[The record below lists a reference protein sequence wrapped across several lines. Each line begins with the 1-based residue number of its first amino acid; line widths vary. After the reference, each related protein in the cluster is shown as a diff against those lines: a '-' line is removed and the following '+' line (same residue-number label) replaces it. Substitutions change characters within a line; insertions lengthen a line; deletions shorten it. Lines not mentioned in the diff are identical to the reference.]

1 MATTRI
7 LVVDDE
13 EDLCE
18 ILKFNLEIE
27 GYEVDTA
34 YSAEEALKKDLT
46 VYNLL
51 LLDVM
56 MGEISGFKMAR
67 ILRQDEKTANTPI
80 IFLTAKDTENDMLTG
95 FNLGADDY
103 ISKPFSIRQVIA
115 RVKAV
120 LRRTSEKSKE
130 KEIEKDQSE
139 GILTDTQFKNMTL
152 NDLFEIHM
160 DTRKLAES
168 TQANYR
174 RMWNSLVRN
183 ELGQMKVVQVRPSH
197 VRLFYSRLSKQK
209 YSHSTIKFLH
219 NMILPSFEVAVD
231 DDIIRKNPAK
241 RTLGDY
247 GEPEKKRTALSF
259 DQQKNLLN
267 YVKNSEVF
275 HIYLPLLQVMIGTGL
290 RCGELIG
297 LTWKDVD
304 LKTRTVYVNHQLIY
318 KNYGDGC
325 DFHVTMPK
333 TEAGI
338 REIPMS
344 KMVAKAFEAQRRL
357 NFQMGIPRDV
367 KIEGLSNFVFMS
379 RSGRPM
385 MPTTVNFILRDIV
398 KAYNEEE
405 NERAKRERRKP
416 EELPH
421 ISAHI
426 LRHTACTR
434 MAETDLDMKVVQYVM
449 GHANISVTMEVYNH
463 ITDRS
468 RIEKEI
474 AKMDLV
480 QIM

>member
-1 MATTRI
+1 MDSICTGTRTNGPA
-7 LVVDDE
+7 DAWP
-13 EDLCE
+13 
-18 ILKFNLEIE
+18 F
-27 GYEVDTA
+27 
-34 YSAEEALKKDLT
+34 
-46 VYNLL
+46 
-51 LLDVM
+51 
-56 MGEISGFKMAR
+56 
-67 ILRQDEKTANTPI
+67 ILRIWLNSGK
-80 IFLTAKDTENDMLTG
+80 
-95 FNLGADDY
+95 
-103 ISKPFSIRQVIA
+103 R
-115 RVKAV
+115 
-120 LRRTSEKSKE
+120 

-139 GILTDTQFKNMTL
+139 GILTDTQCKNMTL

-267 YVKNSEVF
+267 YVKNSEIF

-344 KMVAKAFEAQRRL
+344 KMVAKAFETQRRL
-357 NFQMGIPRDV
+357 NFQMGMRLFQKYDKVETIA
-367 KIEGLSNFVFMS
+367 NFLQEKDFLPVLFVV
-379 RSGRPM
+379 G
-385 MPTTVNFILRDIV
+385 IV
-398 KAYNEEE
+398 PEEIGDFGYIFKLEACNEEIAGFAE
-405 NERAKRERRKP
+405 MYQEMRK
-416 EELPH
+416 
-421 ISAHI
+421 
-426 LRHTACTR
+426 T
-434 MAETDLDMKVVQYVM
+434 VVQKFPAILDVL
-449 GHANISVTMEVYNH
+449 GQLTTS
-463 ITDRS
+463 
-468 RIEKEI
+468 KFW
-474 AKMDLV
+474 
-480 QIM
+480 